1 MSSPGRIL
9 NTLATLGLLRY
20 LISFAHLDFI
30 SQCQCQPNKV
40 LSSLVFFLI
49 SMYFTTPLEIP
60 SAPTPPI
67 NALRPIILNNA
78 YILCI
83 TAVAGTELADAY
95 SLDIVIASSLG
106 KVHYLWAFYLHVALL
121 HQAFAHCEKF
131 PTTASHKSLG
141 RVLVP
146 VWLITLLDLLLI
158 IALEIVVP
166 HLRAG
171 SYALLTHSPLEIP
184 LYIRLAYKARLKLS
198 FIPRHNLYPYAS
210 YLLRICSLKY
220 SHPYPLSQSH
230 EPLIHSYSITT
241 GARKNRKNHI
251 GFRDNQARIDD
262 FHHVKSGS
270 KGALSVNFPT
280 ITPKKPNSTFT
291 FKFTGYIPVLVR
303 GERVKDLIGVRYHI
317 VQGTLN
323 AFGVK
328 DRQQGRSSVMGYAW
342 EPATMVHLCNLSSSK
357 EVIWPN
363 RTGLLLGEIEGTSM
377 KLDTYRNIIF
387 EYM

>member
-1 MSSPGRIL
+1 MSSPSRIL

-40 LSSLVFFLI
+40 LSSLVFFSI

-67 NALRPIILNNA
+67 NALRPIISNNA
-78 YILCI
+78 CILCI
-83 TAVAGTELADAY
+83 TATAGTELVDAY

-121 HQAFAHCEKF
+121 RQAFAHCEKF

-210 YLLRICSLKY
+210 YLLRVCSLKY
-220 SHPYPLSQSH
+220 SHPYPL
-230 EPLIHSYSITT
+230 T
-241 GARKNRKNHI
+241 KNRKNHI

-262 FHHVKSGS
+262 FHHVKSSS
-270 KGALSVNFPT
+270 KGALFVNFLT

-303 GERVKDLIGVRYHI
+303 GERVKDLFGVRYHI

-328 DRQQGRSSVMGYAW
+328 DRQQGRSSVMG
-342 EPATMVHLCNLSSSK
+342 
-357 EVIWPN
+357 I
-363 RTGLLLGEIEGTSM
+363 
-377 KLDTYRNIIF
+377 
-387 EYM
+387 